1 MMGSDSESQEV
12 RKTFL
17 RLTTFRVQFAV
28 MIGVAIAMMGLL
40 FFVPSTTDPV
50 GAWEIAGF
58 FFGLFVLSGTML
70 VMARRQASGRAKAD
84 FRLRM
89 VTVLLLMVASLAFFA
104 ACFYRLAGA
113 PNEVADLRTHLD
125 ALYFT
130 VATTTTVGYGD
141 VHAVGQFARFV
152 VLVQMIFNIAVLA
165 VGARLIA
172 AILKEGRGTSRK
184 T

>member
-1 MMGSDSESQEV
+1 
-12 RKTFL
+12 
-17 RLTTFRVQFAV
+17 
-28 MIGVAIAMMGLL
+28 
-40 FFVPSTTDPV
+40 
-50 GAWEIAGF
+50 
-58 FFGLFVLSGTML
+58 
-70 VMARRQASGRAKAD
+70 MA
-84 FRLRM
+84 
-89 VTVLLLMVASLAFFA
+89 TVLLLIVASIGFFA

-152 VLVQMIFNIAVLA
+152 VLVQMIFNVAVLA
-165 VGARLIA
+165 VGARLMT
-172 AILKEGRGTSRK
+172 AILKEGRGISRK